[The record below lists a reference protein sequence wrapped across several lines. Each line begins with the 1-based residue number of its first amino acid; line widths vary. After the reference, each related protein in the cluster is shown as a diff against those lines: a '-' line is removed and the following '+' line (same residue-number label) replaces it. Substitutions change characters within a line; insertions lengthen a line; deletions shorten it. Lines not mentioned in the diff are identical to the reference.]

1 VSEKLLN
8 CVVIHYSK
16 HELEAYHIMDQQ
28 PTMLT
33 LDAVANILKV
43 GIPTVQRLINR
54 GILTAQTH
62 QEQIVI
68 SYDDILTFLRDDQR
82 HLLQEEG

>member
-1 VSEKLLN
+1 MEQL
-8 CVVIHYSK
+8 
-16 HELEAYHIMDQQ
+16 

-33 LDAVANILKV
+33 LDAAANILKI

-62 QEQIVI
+62 QGQMVI
-68 SYDDILTFLRDDQR
+68 SYDDILTFLREDQR
-82 HLLQEEG
+82 HLLQEEGQSPDQGLMSGGEAE

>member
-1 VSEKLLN
+1 MEQL
-8 CVVIHYSK
+8 
-16 HELEAYHIMDQQ
+16 

-33 LDAVANILKV
+33 LDAAANILKV

-62 QEQIVI
+62 QGQTVI
-68 SYDDILTFLRDDQR
+68 SYDDILKFLRDDQR
-82 HLLQEEG
+82 HLLQEEGQSTELGLMSGGELE